1 MGRPALLPC
10 AIAMLYNTRAH
21 QIDESIQLYPR
32 TQNHCFA
39 IADGQLMKGLSA
51 MKKVVRSLVGQKSV
65 KKLRLFDAANLM
77 ANLTT
82 FSTIDYI
89 ITNQ

>member
-51 MKKVVRSLVGQKSV
+51 MKKVVRSLGS
-65 KKLRLFDAANLM
+65 LNLPR
-77 ANLTT
+77 
-82 FSTIDYI
+82 
-89 ITNQ
+89 

>member
-39 IADGQLMKGLSA
+39 IADGQQGGTLVT
-51 MKKVVRSLVGQKSV
+51 KKNPDWHIL
-65 KKLRLFDAANLM
+65 
-77 ANLTT
+77 
-82 FSTIDYI
+82 
-89 ITNQ
+89 